1 MSIHRIALA
10 AILACAPAAFAA
22 EPEKPD
28 RPVRIDPSK
37 IKELLVKRGTA
48 TATTRPATP
57 TTRPAKLA
65 TVADDA
71 KPVLEQMAA
80 ACKQLKCLELA
91 GTLSLIVED
100 DEQKKEQQTSFT
112 SSFLAP
118 NQFRHQADNQPLI
131 VSTGKKAYGYSPRRK
146 LYTVADA
153 PADRAMLSK
162 YSADINRILPQQNL
176 ALVLAI
182 SSDPV
187 TELREAAEEIV
198 KAPDQKIGDAAHPAL
213 RMNMADK
220 TTMTLLLDPKTH
232 LLRRLLIDY
241 TPLMHKQGR
250 PDVKSA
256 LYTLDYTTMKVDA
269 EVAKD
274 AFAWAPP
281 SGARDIVS
289 AAAGDD
295 DEDAGGG
302 TASPLV
308 GKPAPDFTLQDL
320 EGNNVT
326 LSELKGNV
334 ILLDFWATWCGPCVM
349 AMPHIDKLHQDYKD
363 RAVKVYAVNQ
373 REARE
378 KIEPFLK
385 SKKLS
390 LPVLLDPNG
399 DVGKAYGVRGIPTTV
414 LIGKDGTIL
423 KVMVGFDPNADEA
436 IKQIIEEQL
445 KGA

>member
-1 MSIHRIALA
+1 MSIRRIVLA
-10 AILACAPAAFAA
+10 AILACVPAAFSG
-22 EPEKPD
+22 EPAKPD
-28 RPVRIDPSK
+28 RPVKIDPSK
-37 IKELLVKRGTA
+37 IKEMLVQRGA
-48 TATTRPATP
+48 GATTRP

-65 TVADDA
+65 KVADDA
-71 KPVLEQMAA
+71 KPLLEEMAA
-80 ACKQLKCLELA
+80 AYKKVKSLELA
-91 GTLSLIVED
+91 GTLTLAVED
-100 DEQKKEQQTSFT
+100 DEQKTERQTKFTGSFA
-112 SSFLAP
+112 AP

-131 VSTGKKAYGYSPRRK
+131 VSNGKKAYGYSVRRK
-146 LYTVADA
+146 LYTVTDA

-176 ALVLAI
+176 SLVLAI

-187 TELREAAEEIV
+187 TELREAADEIV
-198 KAPDQKIGDAAHPAL
+198 KVPEQKIGEASCPAL

-220 TTMTLLLDPKTH
+220 TAMTLLLDPGTH
-232 LLRRLLIDY
+232 LLRRLVIDY
-241 TPLMHKQGR
+241 APLMHKQGR

-256 LYTLDYTTMKVDA
+256 VYTLDYTTTKVDG

-274 AFAWAPP
+274 LFAWMPP
-281 SGARDIVS
+281 SGARDVVA
-289 AAAGDD
+289 AAAGME
-295 DEDAGGG
+295 EDAEDGQGG

-320 EGNNVT
+320 EGNTVT

-334 ILLDFWATWCGPCVM
+334 VLLDFWATWCGPCVM
-349 AMPHIDKLHQDYKD
+349 AMPHIDKLHQEYKD
-363 RAVKVYAVNQ
+363 KAVKVYAVNQ
-373 REARE
+373 REGRD

-390 LPVLLDPNG
+390 LPVLLDANA

-414 LIGKDGTIL
+414 LIGKDGVIR

-436 IKQIIEEQL
+436 IKQVFEEEL
-445 KGA
+445 K